1 MTCPTTS
8 FIDKETNILVHNLYL
23 QLYNY
28 TTYISIYIISI
39 HNHSGQSY
47 TFIIKK
53 LRHTLFIHFPSK
65 KYNLYINMIHTINM
79 HINKSESEIEKMLS
93 FEFVWWHRNIF
104 CQLIVALFDLIIIR
118 WISIISIIYSILKLS
133 FYNFTALLLLSIIWQ
148 L

>member
-1 MTCPTTS
+1 MQGGNTWEMTCPTTS

-104 CQLIVALFDLIIIR
+104 LAIDCWLIWFDN
-118 WISIISIIYSILKLS
+118 YQM
-133 FYNFTALLLLSIIWQ
+133 NFNHFDHI
-148 L
+148 

>member
-1 MTCPTTS
+1 MQGGNTWEMTCPTTS

-104 CQLIVALFDLIIIR
+104 
-118 WISIISIIYSILKLS
+118 
-133 FYNFTALLLLSIIWQ
+133 LSIDCCLIWFDNYQ
-148 L
+148 MNFNHFDHI